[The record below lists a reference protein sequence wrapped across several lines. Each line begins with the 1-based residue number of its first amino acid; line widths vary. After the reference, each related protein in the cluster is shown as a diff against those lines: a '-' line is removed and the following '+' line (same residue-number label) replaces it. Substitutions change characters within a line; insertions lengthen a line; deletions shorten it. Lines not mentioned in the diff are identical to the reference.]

1 MSGRTGRPGLHM
13 TENVSAAA
21 NQARGC
27 ARVRYVTVDAAS
39 DGQRLDNFL
48 MRILKGV
55 PKSHIYR
62 IVRAGEVRINK
73 KRVAVDDRLAEGD
86 VVRVPPVR
94 VSEKPASEIKA
105 PALSED
111 ELPVLFEDRD
121 LLIVNKPAGLA
132 AHGGS
137 GIRFG
142 LIERLRAQRPQAA
155 FLELA
160 HRLDRDTSGALII
173 CKTRKALVRIH
184 EMQRAGKI
192 VKHYRLLVA
201 GDWVNERQHVRLPL
215 AKYTLA
221 SGERRVRVDP
231 EHGLKAHTIF
241 TVLERFGDVTYL
253 DAELKTGRTHQIRV
267 HAAETGFALVGDEK
281 YGDYAFNDAV
291 RKGLLGV
298 RFERM
303 FLHACRL
310 DFTHP
315 VTGEPLV
322 IVAPLPAELEA
333 LLAALKARGG
343 SREHAAAHGKESSRP
358 ARDGAHADTN
368 K

>member
-1 MSGRTGRPGLHM
+1 MS
-13 TENVSAAA
+13 ENRSETAAA
-21 NQARGC
+21 SSFEAPLHLQPGA
-27 ARVRYVTVDAAS
+27 ALDSSRVNYVAIDAAS

-48 MRILKGV
+48 LRILKGV

-73 KRVAVDDRLAEGD
+73 KRVDVDSRVAEGD
-86 VVRVPPVR
+86 VVRLPPVR
-94 VSEKPASEIKA
+94 VSQKPFEKPTA
-105 PALSED
+105 PAVTEE

-132 AHGGS
+132 CHGGS
-137 GIRFG
+137 GIKFG
-142 LIERLRAQRPQAA
+142 LIERLRAQRPQAS

-160 HRLDRDTSGALII
+160 HRLDRDTSGVLII

-184 EMQRAGKI
+184 EMQRESRVI
-192 VKHYRLLVA
+192 KHYRLLVR

-241 TVLERFGDVTYL
+241 TVLKRFGEVTYL

-281 YGDYAFNDAV
+281 YGDYGFNDAV
-291 RKGLLGV
+291 KKGLLGV
-298 RFERM
+298 RFSRM
-303 FLHACRL
+303 FLHAYRL

-315 VTGEPLV
+315 VTGEPINV
-322 IVAPLPAELEA
+322 VASLPEDLEGVLEVLEA
-333 LLAALKARGG
+333 RRKKPQA
-343 SREHAAAHGKESSRP
+343 E
-358 ARDGAHADTN
+358 GAGEKPQA
-368 K
+368 